1 MSVKTAGPTG
11 NSILKKKIKQMAL
24 RHRNAIYVR
33 KFSGKKNGV
42 CVCRLPISPEA
53 WDFLPLHILKHK
65 NVVK

>member
-1 MSVKTAGPTG
+1 
-11 NSILKKKIKQMAL
+11 MAL